1 METFLQE
8 RSESLVQGLRY
19 GPKEVA
25 SLITNARM
33 AQSMSQGPAV
43 GIRPGQARI
52 MKFVLSADAWLHS
65 PTLTSR
71 YTVKDRSADV
81 PLRFLGSLP
90 NVLLRTVRMYISGI
104 PVEISE
110 DYNRVHAMFEEC
122 LSKDHKVMEACK
134 GVNLKDPHLS
144 TTGSYAD
151 ASAPIN
157 DPLPTD
163 KCRLYDFIPAA
174 GKAPNTNKLSQVTVT
189 GPLNLGALQTG
200 MMIPLH
206 ASPITLELEL
216 ASTEAE
222 VVQEG

>member
-1 METFLQE
+1 MTF
-8 RSESLVQGLRY
+8 
-19 GPKEVA
+19 
-25 SLITNARM
+25 TC
-33 AQSMSQGPAV
+33 
-43 GIRPGQARI
+43 
-52 MKFVLSADAWLHS
+52 
-65 PTLTSR
+65 
-71 YTVKDRSADV
+71 TVKNLDPAN

-90 NVLLRTVRMYISGI
+90 NVLLRAVRM
-104 PVEISE
+104 ISE

-122 LSKDHKVMEACK
+122 LSKDHNVMEACK
-134 GVNLKDPHLS
+134 GVNLKDPYFS
-144 TTGSYAD
+144 TAASYGDAPNGAIAD
-151 ASAPIN
+151 MP
-157 DPLPTD
+157 PTD

-174 GKAPNTNKLSQVTVT
+174 GVAPNTNKLSQVTVT